1 MVDLGA
7 THGRTGTARATT
19 PPRRSD
25 RPERLTLLVLAALA
39 ILACVLFLTLGARG
53 NWSFVLPFR
62 GAKLAAMLL
71 VAHAIATSTVV
82 FQTIAGNRILTPSIM
97 GFDALYRL
105 IQTLLVFLTGAATTA
120 AIAPAALFA
129 GELLVM
135 VLFACGLYGTLIGAG
150 TRDIH
155 RLLLVGVVLGILF
168 HSTAGLMQRL
178 IDPNDFVVLQDRL
191 FASFNTI
198 ETGLLGI
205 AAVLIGGAS
214 LALWRMTATL
224 DVLSLGRD
232 RAISLGIAHRRAVM
246 LVLATVAVL
255 VSVSTA
261 LVGPVT
267 FFGLLVA
274 SLAVSIVG
282 ARSHRLTMT
291 AASLIA
297 IICLVGGQTLLE
309 HVLHFDT
316 ALGIVVEFA
325 GGLVFLAL
333 ILKKGIA

>member
-7 THGRTGTARATT
+7 THSRTQAARATT
-19 PPRRSD
+19 PRRRSD
-25 RPERLTLLVLAALA
+25 RPEHVTLLVLAALA

-62 GAKLAAMLL
+62 GAKLVAMLF

-155 RLLLVGVVLGILF
+155 RLSPGRRRSGHPVPLHRGSHAEADRPERLRRPAGPALRQA
-168 HSTAGLMQRL
+168 STPSRPA
-178 IDPNDFVVLQDRL
+178 FW
-191 FASFNTI
+191 AS
-198 ETGLLGI
+198 
-205 AAVLIGGAS
+205 
-214 LALWRMTATL
+214 
-224 DVLSLGRD
+224 
-232 RAISLGIAHRRAVM
+232 
-246 LVLATVAVL
+246 
-255 VSVSTA
+255 
-261 LVGPVT
+261 PP
-267 FFGLLVA
+267 
-274 SLAVSIVG
+274 
-282 ARSHRLTMT
+282 
-291 AASLIA
+291 
-297 IICLVGGQTLLE
+297 C
-309 HVLHFDT
+309 
-316 ALGIVVEFA
+316 
-325 GGLVFLAL
+325 
-333 ILKKGIA
+333 

>member
-7 THGRTGTARATT
+7 THDRTGTAGATT

-62 GAKLAAMLL
+62 GAKLTAMLL

-105 IQTLLVFLTGAATTA
+105 IQTLLVFLTGAATA
-120 AIAPAALFA
+120 AIAPTALFA

-274 SLAVSIVG
+274 SLAVSLVG

-297 IICLVGGQTLLE
+297 IICLVGGQTVLE
-309 HVLHFDT
+309 HLLHFDT